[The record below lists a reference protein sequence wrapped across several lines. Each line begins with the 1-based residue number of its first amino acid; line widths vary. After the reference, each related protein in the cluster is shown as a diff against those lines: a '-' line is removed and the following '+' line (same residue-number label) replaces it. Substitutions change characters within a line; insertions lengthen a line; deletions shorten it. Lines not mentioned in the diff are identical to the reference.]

1 MKKNWLQILNQG
13 SILFVCLVI
22 VDCLRGILLIKG
34 NGNIETLLGIKVSLI
49 RTASQS
55 SFNLSGT
62 WTIVIYYSL
71 CLGLVWLVTTIKSP
85 KRG

>member
-34 NGNIETLLGIKVSLI
+34 NGNIETLLGIKLSLI

-71 CLGLVWLVTTIKSP
+71 CLGLVWLVTTIKAS

>member
-13 SILFVCLVI
+13 SIFFVCLVI

-34 NGNIETLLGIKVSLI
+34 NGNIETLLGIKLSLI
-49 RTASQS
+49 KTANQS

-62 WTIVIYYSL
+62 WTIVIYYGL

>member
-1 MKKNWLQILNQG
+1 MKKNRLQILNQG
-13 SILFVCLVI
+13 SILFACLVI

-62 WTIVIYYSL
+62 WTIVIYYGL
-71 CLGLVWLVTTIKSP
+71 CLGLVWLITTIKAS

>member
-13 SILFVCLVI
+13 SIFFVCLVI

-71 CLGLVWLVTTIKSP
+71 CLGLVWLVTTIRSP

>member
-1 MKKNWLQILNQG
+1 MEKNWLQILNQG

-62 WTIVIYYSL
+62 WTIVIYYGL

-85 KRG
+85 KRD

>member
-1 MKKNWLQILNQG
+1 MKKNWLQLLNQG

>member
-13 SILFVCLVI
+13 SIFFVCLVI

-71 CLGLVWLVTTIKSP
+71 CLRLVWLVTTIKSP
-85 KRG
+85 KRD